1 MKSILFFIWA
11 AIFEI
16 GGCFLFWLVLRQEK
30 NVFLLLGGLLSLI
43 LFAYCLTRVDVEFAG
58 RAYAAYGGI
67 YIAASV
73 FWLWLVE
80 RQTPDRWD
88 LLGTAVCL
96 LGTFIIL
103 FGKR

>member
-1 MKSILFFIWA
+1 M
-11 AIFEI
+11 
-16 GGCFLFWLVLRQEK
+16 FWLVLRQEK
-30 NVFLLLGGLLSLI
+30 TVFWLFGGFLSLI
-43 LFAYCLTRVDVEFAG
+43 LFAYCLTKVDVEFAG

-67 YIAASV
+67 YILASV
-73 FWLWLVE
+73 SWLWLVE

-88 LLGTAVCL
+88 LLGTTVCL